1 MHGSLLFLCE
11 NETGL
16 TIYKAKLHNPISE
29 IVKLSDDCEG
39 DRIFYHQSWLVYCYE
54 GSSVSFHPVDKAF
67 DPKFSVSK
75 FKSKKAI
82 VNKLSLLNLFL
93 KLELLQ
99 LVKNGYRNIK
109 KLFLRSTKTTRRMWS
124 SFTMVTESLAIAL
137 FTRNIKDT
145 P

>member
-1 MHGSLLFLCE
+1 M
-11 NETGL
+11 
-16 TIYKAKLHNPISE
+16 
-29 IVKLSDDCEG
+29 
-39 DRIFYHQSWLVYCYE
+39 YCYE

-93 KLELLQ
+93 KLELHQ
-99 LVKNGYRNIK
+99 LVKNGYRNIQKTVIEKYKDHK
-109 KLFLRSTKTTRRMWS
+109 KNVVIFYDGD
-124 SFTMVTESLAIAL
+124 EIASY
-137 FTRNIKDT
+137 RPIHEKHIKDT